1 MEKKIKVGIIGAGG
15 RAHFQT
21 KAIIETGIGEPV
33 IVYSPFEEE
42 ARKFSEKFEIE
53 YTSSLEDIFKNPELM
68 ATTISTPNTTHY
80 LIAKKCLE
88 NNKHVLV
95 EYPPTLNIQEL
106 DHLINIARNRNL
118 VYWVSLTQILENPF
132 YTIKKNINSIGQLIF
147 SYYTYVSSFLGGWYA
162 DPELCGPLYAAQ
174 HFHFVSQLLE
184 LEHDAES
191 VCAFE
196 NIKYSND
203 NKKMVSTS
211 SIMVLKFPSGH
222 IANIE
227 FAMGIKNARDFKIKF
242 VGENGI
248 LYFDGNKLNFET
260 KETGKKELKTE
271 ESNSS
276 IDTANFLKN
285 VADRHMNIET
295 AIKAR
300 KILKTCLCAEMSA
313 KEKRIVKVEK
323 SE

>member
-1 MEKKIKVGIIGAGG
+1 MEKKIKVGIVGAGG

-21 KAIIETGIGEPV
+21 QSIIETGIGEPA

-42 ARKFSEKFEIE
+42 ARKFSEKFGTK
-53 YTSSLEDIFKNPELM
+53 YTSSIEDIFNNPDLT
-68 ATTISTPNTTHY
+68 AITISTPNATHY
-80 LIAKKCLE
+80 SIAKKCLE

-95 EYPPTLNIQEL
+95 EYPPVLSIQEL
-106 DHLINIARNRNL
+106 DDLINIARSKSL

-132 YTIKKNINSIGQLIF
+132 YTMKKNISSIGQPIF

-191 VCAFE
+191 VSAFE
-196 NIKYSND
+196 NIKYSDD
-203 NKKMVSTS
+203 NKKMVATS

-222 IANIE
+222 IATIE
-227 FAMGIKNARDFKIKF
+227 FAMGIKNARDFKVKF
-242 VGENGI
+242 AGENGI
-248 LYFDGNKLNFET
+248 LYFDGNKLYLET
-260 KETGKKELKTE
+260 KQTGKKELQTE
-271 ESNSS
+271 ESNLD

-285 VADRHMNIET
+285 VADRRMNVDT

-313 KEKRIVKVEK
+313 KEKRIVETGQ

>member
-1 MEKKIKVGIIGAGG
+1 MEKKIRMGIIGAGG
-15 RAHFQT
+15 RANFQAQ
-21 KAIIETGIGEPV
+21 AIIESGIGEPV
-33 IVYSPFEEE
+33 IVYSPFENE
-42 ARKFSEKFEIE
+42 ARKFSEKFKIR
-53 YTSSLEDIFKNPELM
+53 YTNSIEDIFYSTDIT
-68 ATTISTPNTTHY
+68 AITISTPNATHY
-80 LIAKKCLE
+80 MFAKKGLE

-106 DHLINIARNRNL
+106 DDLINIASNRNL

-162 DPELCGPLYAAQ
+162 DSELCGPLYVAQ

-203 NKKMVSTS
+203 NKKMVSTA

-248 LYFDGNKLNFET
+248 LNFDGKKLYLET
-260 KETGKKELKTE
+260 KETGKKELEIE
-271 ESNSS
+271 ESNLN
-276 IDTANFLKN
+276 IDTINFLKHI
-285 VADRHMNIET
+285 VDSSTDTKT

-300 KILKTCLCAEMSA
+300 KILKTCLCAEISA
-313 KEKRIVKVEK
+313 KEE
-323 SE
+323 